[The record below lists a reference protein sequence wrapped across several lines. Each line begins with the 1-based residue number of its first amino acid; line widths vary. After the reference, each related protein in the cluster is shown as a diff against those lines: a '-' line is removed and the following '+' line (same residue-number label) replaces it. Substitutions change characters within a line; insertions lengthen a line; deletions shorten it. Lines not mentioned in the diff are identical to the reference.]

1 MLILTK
7 GEKVMRKTN
16 FIVIYLKSA
25 IFAGALLIL
34 FAFCGCANQKPQLH
48 ASQYRFNYNGE
59 AYRLRS
65 ISSENTTEFYN
76 ELVGT
81 NFVAVDFD
89 QDRTLDR
96 ILLGEVSL
104 TAAQKIY
111 EQGLEK
117 LAKENKLEV
126 RVPRVNRY
134 VHEKNDFQIEIRSFR
149 PVNAQPFNEFVVM
162 DNRPVACP
170 QTVIIVDHHADGTL
184 DETLKGSATPAEFQ
198 SQYAKALEAGL
209 QKGELIKVNQA
220 ILVKEK

>member
-1 MLILTK
+1 M
-7 GEKVMRKTN
+7 EKTN
-16 FIVIYLKSA
+16 YSINHLKSA
-25 IFAGALLIL
+25 IYTGTLLSIFALG
-34 FAFCGCANQKPQLH
+34 GCASQKPQIR
-48 ASQYRFNYNGE
+48 ASQYRFNYDSE
-59 AYRLRS
+59 VYRLRS

-76 ELVGT
+76 ELVGAD
-81 NFVAVDFD
+81 FVAVDFD

-104 TAAQKIY
+104 PEAQKIY
-111 EQGLEK
+111 EYGLEK

-149 PVNAQPFNEFVVM
+149 PANAQPFNEFIVT

-170 QTVIIVDHHADGTL
+170 ETVIIVDHHADGTL

>member
-1 MLILTK
+1 MK
-7 GEKVMRKTN
+7 KTN
-16 FIVIYLKSA
+16 FIVTHLQSVIV
-25 IFAGALLIL
+25 AGIPLIILALG
-34 FAFCGCANQKPQLH
+34 GCANQKPQFH
-48 ASQYRFNYNGE
+48 ASQFRFSYGNE

-104 TAAQKIY
+104 SEAQKIY
-111 EQGLEK
+111 EYGIEM
-117 LAKENKLEV
+117 LARENKLEV
-126 RVPRVNRY
+126 RIPRVNRY

-149 PVNAQPFNEFVVM
+149 PANAQPFNEFVIT

-170 QTVIIVDHHADGTL
+170 ETIIVVDHRADGTL
-184 DETLKGSATPAEFQ
+184 DEVLKGNAKPAELQ
-198 SQYAKALEAGL
+198 SQYAKVIEAGL
-209 QKGELIKVNQA
+209 QKGELVKVNQT
-220 ILVKEK
+220 ILAREK

>member
-1 MLILTK
+1 
-7 GEKVMRKTN
+7 MRKTN
-16 FIVIYLKSA
+16 FIVTHLKSA
-25 IFAGALLIL
+25 IFAGALLSI
-34 FAFCGCANQKPQLH
+34 FALGGCASQKSQIR
-48 ASQYRFNYNGE
+48 ASQYRFNYDGE

-104 TAAQKIY
+104 AEAQKIY
-111 EQGLEK
+111 EHGLEE

-126 RVPRVNRY
+126 RVPRVSRY

-149 PVNAQPFNEFVVM
+149 PANAQPFNEFVVT
-162 DNRPVACP
+162 DKRPVACP
-170 QTVIIVDHHADGTL
+170 ETTIIIDHHADGTL

>member
-1 MLILTK
+1 M
-7 GEKVMRKTN
+7 EKTN
-16 FIVIYLKSA
+16 FSINHLKSA
-25 IFAGALLIL
+25 IFAGALLSIL
-34 FAFCGCANQKPQLH
+34 ALSGCANQKPQLR
-48 ASQYRFNYNGE
+48 ASQYRFSYNDE
-59 AYRLRS
+59 VYRLRS

-89 QDRTLDR
+89 QDRILDR

-104 TAAQKIY
+104 TEAQKIY
-111 EQGLEK
+111 EHGLEK

-149 PVNAQPFNEFVVM
+149 PANAQPFNEFVIT

-198 SQYAKALEAGL
+198 AQYARALEAGL
-209 QKGELIKVNQA
+209 QKGALIKANQA

>member
-1 MLILTK
+1 M
-7 GEKVMRKTN
+7 EKTN
-16 FIVIYLKSA
+16 FSISHLKAA
-25 IFAGALLIL
+25 IFAGTLLSIFALG
-34 FAFCGCANQKPQLH
+34 GCANQKPQIR
-48 ASQYRFNYNGE
+48 ASQYRFNYDGE

-76 ELVGT
+76 ELVGA

-104 TAAQKIY
+104 AEAQKIY
-111 EQGLEK
+111 EHGLER
-117 LAKENKLEV
+117 LARENKLHV
-126 RVPRVNRY
+126 RIPRVNRY

-149 PVNAQPFNEFVVM
+149 PANAQPFNEFVVT

-170 QTVIIVDHHADGTL
+170 ETIIIVDHHADGTL
-184 DETLKGSATPAEFQ
+184 DETLKGTATPAELQ
-198 SQYAKALEAGL
+198 SKYAKAIEAGL
-209 QKGELIKVNQA
+209 QKGELLKANQA